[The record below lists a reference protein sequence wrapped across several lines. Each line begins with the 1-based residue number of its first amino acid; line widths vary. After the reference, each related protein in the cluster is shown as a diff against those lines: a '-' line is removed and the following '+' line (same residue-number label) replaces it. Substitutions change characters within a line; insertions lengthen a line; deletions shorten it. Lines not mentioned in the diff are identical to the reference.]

1 MGGREAV
8 ETELRKLIDGPP
20 KATAKDFAVCLGR
33 LALHYWRPDFTAE
46 QAKLLYQDFISDLA
60 GVTAEELNEACGEW
74 RRDPLNRFFP
84 TTGQL
89 RELVTDRLRDR
100 ARVKSGAEFMLNVVR
115 NPKRGDEPVKD
126 VAARLHALGQ
136 KMKAK

>member
-1 MGGREAV
+1 MAQDLQITTERGATTLPTLKHSLTSLARKMGDPRVFRDPENLRSQIMAMGDREAI
-8 ETELRKLIDGPP
+8 EAELRKLIDGPP

-74 RRDPLNRFFP
+74 RRGPR
-84 TTGQL
+84 
-89 RELVTDRLRDR
+89 
-100 ARVKSGAEFMLNVVR
+100 SW
-115 NPKRGDEPVKD
+115 
-126 VAARLHALGQ
+126 
-136 KMKAK
+136 